1 MLLGC
6 MAVCGTAT
14 WAQNLGDIIT
24 VDGNEYQVKGSN
36 IIVNGSFDDGVN
48 GWYAG
53 AWVEAKAEN
62 YTIATEGGFDGG
74 AYLQYSAGG
83 VGSEKNIRGKWAVE
97 NGKMYLF
104 RCYTSGNAPAS
115 NNLQYSALK
124 IYDEAKSN
132 YEGNNLY
139 QLKWGAAD
147 VWTQNDFVF
156 TASFDMVTF
165 RSSWTENTKI
175 DGFAL
180 CEVER
185 YYSPEGYNNAMNA
198 AKAARDNADYAN
210 VTGEERT
217 ALVAAIEQYTGA
229 AADKYEEAINALDA
243 AVKTFIAAKADYDAF
258 KAAQE
263 LASTIDLPYADSA
276 KKPAVANMVPTNAAD
291 AKEKAAGIY
300 TSLRAYYESNALA
313 EAVVGA
319 VNMTSN
325 IANADAT
332 DGNNGWTWTGNK
344 NEPRNTESWT
354 DASGKNDY
362 MYFDGGNWGATGW
375 TTTMSQK
382 ISLPAG
388 KYLLTAKGRASE
400 EVTLTM
406 AVGEASV
413 ELPHVGAAGNV
424 FDRGW
429 NDGYVVFDADGNEAE
444 IIVTAT
450 TAGVHQW
457 FSVADFRLMQ
467 LEKDN
472 TVEYASAEE
481 IQALDRK
488 AYAVAAT
495 HEEGFAAGQ
504 YAPYTNVEAFVALKN
519 VAALLERSKLGEEI
533 TKTAVEEASAS
544 LDALVWTANTEEM
557 NAIFDGQFATTEAN
571 TTSGDINLPGWT
583 KVDGIRLLVKDEA
596 TDPGL
601 AYTDGKAALFAWG
614 GTTLTYGEQDG
625 YTLPLDI
632 DKPYKLSMKV
642 SGWRDGDLPNDI
654 RVNLSGCE
662 EQVVNDAAVDRVN
675 VAEGNPFAQLEFGFK
690 GFIAQP
696 KLTIYANHHFTIADL
711 ELKTISE
718 EEYEVVVGINEAPVA
733 KAAQQQAIYNLAGQR
748 VQKAGK
754 GLYII
759 DGKKVVK

>member
-1 MLLGC
+1 
-6 MAVCGTAT
+6 
-14 WAQNLGDIIT
+14 
-24 VDGNEYQVKGSN
+24 
-36 IIVNGSFDDGVN
+36 
-48 GWYAG
+48 
-53 AWVEAKAEN
+53 
-62 YTIATEGGFDGG
+62 
-74 AYLQYSAGG
+74 
-83 VGSEKNIRGKWAVE
+83 
-97 NGKMYLF
+97 
-104 RCYTSGNAPAS
+104 
-115 NNLQYSALK
+115 
-124 IYDEAKSN
+124 
-132 YEGNNLY
+132 
-139 QLKWGAAD
+139 
-147 VWTQNDFVF
+147 
-156 TASFDMVTF
+156 
-165 RSSWTENTKI
+165 
-175 DGFAL
+175 
-180 CEVER
+180 
-185 YYSPEGYNNAMNA
+185 
-198 AKAARDNADYAN
+198 
-210 VTGEERT
+210 
-217 ALVAAIEQYTGA
+217 
-229 AADKYEEAINALDA
+229 
-243 AVKTFIAAKADYDAF
+243 
-258 KAAQE
+258 
-263 LASTIDLPYADSA
+263 
-276 KKPAVANMVPTNAAD
+276 VANIAPTNAAD
-291 AKEKAAGIY
+291 AKEKAAATYAAI
-300 TSLRAYYESNALA
+300 RAYYESNALA
-313 EAVVGA
+313 EAVAGA

-332 DGNNGWTWTGNK
+332 DGNTGWTWTGNK

-675 VAEGNPFAQLEFGFK
+675 AAEGNPFAQLEFGFK

-718 EEYEVVVGINEAPVA
+718 EEYEVVVGISEAPVA